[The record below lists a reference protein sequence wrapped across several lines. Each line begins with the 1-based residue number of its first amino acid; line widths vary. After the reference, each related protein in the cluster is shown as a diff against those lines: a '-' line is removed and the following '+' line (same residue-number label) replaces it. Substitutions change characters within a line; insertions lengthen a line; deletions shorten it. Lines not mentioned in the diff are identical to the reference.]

1 MEMRNRLV
9 GTRLAAAGTILYFL
23 EWVAISFLP
32 DTGDP
37 SVVGGSAADLVDAY
51 SGHAGAV
58 AFAAAWFALVLLG
71 RILFVVALRKSLR
84 ASGYDSLVADFA
96 VQAMAV
102 SVTLE
107 LVAFGIQA
115 GAGWISG
122 HQADASAVL
131 ALDAAGLVLFSLIFI
146 PLGVSV
152 LAAAATMYRSLLFA
166 RWLTVLG
173 LVSGATSIVGG
184 ILSVTA
190 AGEPGPM
197 FQVGDMLTTV
207 GVVAFWVWLIVTSA
221 VLWRQSGPSKS
232 THVTQRAEDL

>member
-1 MEMRNRLV
+1 
-9 GTRLAAAGTILYFL
+9 
-23 EWVAISFLP
+23 
-32 DTGDP
+32 
-37 SVVGGSAADLVDAY
+37 
-51 SGHAGAV
+51 
-58 AFAAAWFALVLLG
+58 
-71 RILFVVALRKSLR
+71 
-84 ASGYDSLVADFA
+84 
-96 VQAMAV
+96 
-102 SVTLE
+102 LE